1 MSEPAQDTAKESE
14 LITPLSSIRVPESI
28 AEANRF
34 AFALRDRNK
43 KEEDR
48 DVEILENDSK
58 LPLIERL
65 PNDVIESGD
74 WLSNAFPI
82 VEEDNGALYPFDL
95 ADIFPQPVETIP
107 NTNTNNLVALASPQ
121 TTTTSLGKHALASA
135 EVAAVTTIAE
145 TTATATKKTTTK
157 PLKKVTK
164 SEVKKSVREKARR
177 DALNDRFEDLS
188 RSLLE
193 SADDELKTDKLSIVI
208 AAREC
213 ILVLREQLGKL
224 NACLAAE
231 RSEWAKTKQELI
243 AEKILVEQKLQNFMA
258 KMPFAS
264 AIPSTGGSKHAA
276 ANVGITGTVV
286 TEDTDGDAPL
296 APILVVSTTTAEE
309 DAKWRAPLA

>member
-1 MSEPAQDTAKESE
+1 M
-14 LITPLSSIRVPESI
+14 
-28 AEANRF
+28 
-34 AFALRDRNK
+34 
-43 KEEDR
+43 
-48 DVEILENDSK
+48 SK

-65 PNDVIESGD
+65 PSDVVESDD

-82 VEEDNGALYPFDL
+82 VGEDNGALSPFDL

-107 NTNTNNLVALASPQ
+107 NTNSNNLIALASPQ
-121 TTTTSLGKHALASA
+121 TTTTTTKTSLGKHALASA

-145 TTATATKKTTTK
+145 TTATATKKTTTR
-157 PLKKVTK
+157 PVKK
-164 SEVKKSVREKARR
+164 VKKSVREKARR

-193 SADDELKTDKLSIVI
+193 SADDELKTDKSSIVT

-213 ILVLREQLGKL
+213 ILGLREQLGKL

-243 AEKILVEQKLQNFMA
+243 AEKILAEQKLQNFMA

-264 AIPSTGGSKHAA
+264 AIPSTGGSKRAA

>member
-1 MSEPAQDTAKESE
+1 M
-14 LITPLSSIRVPESI
+14 
-28 AEANRF
+28 
-34 AFALRDRNK
+34 
-43 KEEDR
+43 
-48 DVEILENDSK
+48 SK

-65 PNDVIESGD
+65 PSDVVESDD

-82 VEEDNGALYPFDL
+82 VEEDNGALSPFDL

-107 NTNTNNLVALASPQ
+107 NTNSNNLIALASPQ
-121 TTTTSLGKHALASA
+121 TTTTTKTSLGKHALASA
-135 EVAAVTTIAE
+135 EVAAVDTIAE
-145 TTATATKKTTTK
+145 TAATATKKTTTR
-157 PLKKVTK
+157 PVKK
-164 SEVKKSVREKARR
+164 VKKSVREKARR

-193 SADDELKTDKLSIVI
+193 SADDELKTDKSSIVT

-213 ILVLREQLGKL
+213 ILGLREQLGKL
-224 NACLAAE
+224 NASLAAE
-231 RSEWAKTKQELI
+231 RSEWTKTKQELI

>member
-1 MSEPAQDTAKESE
+1 MSKGRPIQQQLPS
-14 LITPLSSIRVPESI
+14 
-28 AEANRF
+28 
-34 AFALRDRNK
+34 
-43 KEEDR
+43 
-48 DVEILENDSK
+48 DVVEND
-58 LPLIERL
+58 
-65 PNDVIESGD
+65 D
-74 WLSNAFPI
+74 WLSNVFQTI
-82 VEEDNGALYPFDL
+82 EEDNGAVSPFDL
-95 ADIFPQPVETIP
+95 ADIFPQLAETIP
-107 NTNTNNLVALASPQ
+107 NPNNSGSLPPSPQ

-135 EVAAVTTIAE
+135 EVAAVTTLAE

-157 PLKKVTK
+157 PLKKVKK

-177 DALNDRFEDLS
+177 DSLNVRFEDLS
-188 RSLLE
+188 RSSLE
-193 SADDELKTDKLSIVI
+193 SADDELKTEKLSIVI

-213 ILVLREQLGKL
+213 ILVLREELGKL
-224 NACLAAE
+224 NARLAAE

>member
-1 MSEPAQDTAKESE
+1 M
-14 LITPLSSIRVPESI
+14 
-28 AEANRF
+28 
-34 AFALRDRNK
+34 
-43 KEEDR
+43 
-48 DVEILENDSK
+48 SK

-65 PNDVIESGD
+65 PSDVVESDD

-82 VEEDNGALYPFDL
+82 VEEDNGALSPFDL

-107 NTNTNNLVALASPQ
+107 NTNSNNLIALASPQ
-121 TTTTSLGKHALASA
+121 TTTKTSLGKHALASA
-135 EVAAVTTIAE
+135 EVAAVTTIAD
-145 TTATATKKTTTK
+145 TAATATNAEIARPVKK
-157 PLKKVTK
+157 
-164 SEVKKSVREKARR
+164 VKKSVREKARR
-177 DALNDRFEDLS
+177 DALNDRLEDLS
-188 RSLLE
+188 KCLSK
-193 SADDELKTDKLSIVI
+193 SPKDELKTDKSSIVT

-213 ILVLREQLGKL
+213 ILGLREQLGKL

>member
-1 MSEPAQDTAKESE
+1 M
-14 LITPLSSIRVPESI
+14 
-28 AEANRF
+28 
-34 AFALRDRNK
+34 
-43 KEEDR
+43 
-48 DVEILENDSK
+48 SK

-65 PNDVIESGD
+65 PSDVVESDD

-82 VEEDNGALYPFDL
+82 VEEDNGALSPFDL

-107 NTNTNNLVALASPQ
+107 NTNSNNLIALASPQ
-121 TTTTSLGKHALASA
+121 TTTTTKTSLGKHALASA
-135 EVAAVTTIAE
+135 EVAAVDTIAE
-145 TTATATKKTTTK
+145 TAATATKKTTTR
-157 PLKKVTK
+157 PVKK
-164 SEVKKSVREKARR
+164 VKKSVREKARR

-193 SADDELKTDKLSIVI
+193 SADDELKTDKSSIVT

-213 ILVLREQLGKL
+213 ILGLREQLGKL
-224 NACLAAE
+224 NASLAAE
-231 RSEWAKTKQELI
+231 RSKWAKTKQELI

>member
-1 MSEPAQDTAKESE
+1 M
-14 LITPLSSIRVPESI
+14 
-28 AEANRF
+28 
-34 AFALRDRNK
+34 
-43 KEEDR
+43 
-48 DVEILENDSK
+48 SK

-65 PNDVIESGD
+65 PSDVVESDD

-82 VEEDNGALYPFDL
+82 VEEDNGALSPFDL

-107 NTNTNNLVALASPQ
+107 NTNSNNLIALASPQ
-121 TTTTSLGKHALASA
+121 TTTTKTSLGKHALASA

-145 TTATATKKTTTK
+145 TTATATKTKKTTTR
-157 PLKKVTK
+157 PVKK
-164 SEVKKSVREKARR
+164 VKKSVREKARR

-224 NACLAAE
+224 KACLAAE

>member
-1 MSEPAQDTAKESE
+1 MSK
-14 LITPLSSIRVPESI
+14 VPPIQQQLPS
-28 AEANRF
+28 AV
-34 AFALRDRNK
+34 
-43 KEEDR
+43 
-48 DVEILENDSK
+48 VEN
-58 LPLIERL
+58 
-65 PNDVIESGD
+65 ND

-82 VEEDNGALYPFDL
+82 VEGDDGALSPFDL
-95 ADIFPQPVETIP
+95 TDIFPQPADIIP
-107 NTNTNNLVALASPQ
+107 NTNSSNSALAPPSIQ
-121 TTTTSLGKHALASA
+121 TTTTTLGKHALPS
-135 EVAAVTTIAE
+135 EVAAATTKTETTTAA
-145 TTATATKKTTTK
+145 TTATNNRPAKK
-157 PLKKVTK
+157 
-164 SEVKKSVREKARR
+164 VKKSVREKARR
-177 DALNDRFEDLS
+177 DALNDRFDDLS
-188 RSLLE
+188 KCLQE
-193 SADDELKTDKLSIVI
+193 NPDDELKTDKSSIVT

-213 ILVLREQLGKL
+213 ILGLREQLGKL

>member
-1 MSEPAQDTAKESE
+1 M
-14 LITPLSSIRVPESI
+14 
-28 AEANRF
+28 
-34 AFALRDRNK
+34 
-43 KEEDR
+43 
-48 DVEILENDSK
+48 SK

-65 PNDVIESGD
+65 PCDVVESDD

-82 VEEDNGALYPFDL
+82 VEEDNGALSPFDL
-95 ADIFPQPVETIP
+95 ADIYLQPVETIP
-107 NTNTNNLVALASPQ
+107 NTNSNNLIASASPQ
-121 TTTTSLGKHALASA
+121 TTTTTKTSLGKHALASA

-145 TTATATKKTTTK
+145 TTATATKKTTTR
-157 PLKKVTK
+157 PVKK
-164 SEVKKSVREKARR
+164 VKKSVREKARR

-193 SADDELKTDKLSIVI
+193 SADDELKTEKLSIVI

>member
-1 MSEPAQDTAKESE
+1 M
-14 LITPLSSIRVPESI
+14 
-28 AEANRF
+28 
-34 AFALRDRNK
+34 
-43 KEEDR
+43 
-48 DVEILENDSK
+48 SK

-65 PNDVIESGD
+65 PSDVVESDD

-82 VEEDNGALYPFDL
+82 VGEDNGALSPFDL

-107 NTNTNNLVALASPQ
+107 NTNSNNLIALASPQ
-121 TTTTSLGKHALASA
+121 TTTKTSLGKHALASA

-145 TTATATKKTTTK
+145 TTATATKTKKTTTR
-157 PLKKVTK
+157 PVKK
-164 SEVKKSVREKARR
+164 VKKSVREKARR

-193 SADDELKTDKLSIVI
+193 SADDELKTDKSSIVT

-213 ILVLREQLGKL
+213 ILGLREQLGKL

>member
-14 LITPLSSIRVPESI
+14 LIAPLSSIREPESI
-28 AEANRF
+28 TEANRF

-43 KEEDR
+43 KEDL
-48 DVEILENDSK
+48 DVEILENYSK

-65 PNDVIESGD
+65 PNDVVESGD

-164 SEVKKSVREKARR
+164 SEVKKSVREKTRR

-243 AEKILVEQKLQNFMA
+243 AEKILVEQLYQQFQ
-258 KMPFAS
+258 P
-264 AIPSTGGSKHAA
+264 PR
-276 ANVGITGTVV
+276 
-286 TEDTDGDAPL
+286 P
-296 APILVVSTTTAEE
+296 
-309 DAKWRAPLA
+309 

>member
-1 MSEPAQDTAKESE
+1 M
-14 LITPLSSIRVPESI
+14 
-28 AEANRF
+28 
-34 AFALRDRNK
+34 
-43 KEEDR
+43 
-48 DVEILENDSK
+48 SK

-65 PNDVIESGD
+65 PSDVVESDD

-82 VEEDNGALYPFDL
+82 VEEDNGALSPFDL

-107 NTNTNNLVALASPQ
+107 NTNSNNLIALASPQ
-121 TTTTSLGKHALASA
+121 TTTTTKTSLGKHALASA
-135 EVAAVTTIAE
+135 EVAAVDTIAE
-145 TTATATKKTTTK
+145 TAATATKKTTTR
-157 PLKKVTK
+157 PVKK
-164 SEVKKSVREKARR
+164 VKKSVREKARR

-193 SADDELKTDKLSIVI
+193 SADDELKTDKSSIVT

-213 ILVLREQLGKL
+213 ILGLREQLGKL
-224 NACLAAE
+224 NASLAAE
-231 RSEWAKTKQELI
+231 RSEWTKTKQELI

-276 ANVGITGTVV
+276 ANVGITGNVV

>member
-1 MSEPAQDTAKESE
+1 M
-14 LITPLSSIRVPESI
+14 
-28 AEANRF
+28 
-34 AFALRDRNK
+34 
-43 KEEDR
+43 
-48 DVEILENDSK
+48 SK

-65 PNDVIESGD
+65 PSDVVESDD

-82 VEEDNGALYPFDL
+82 VEEDNGALSPFDL

-107 NTNTNNLVALASPQ
+107 NTNSNNLIALASPQ
-121 TTTTSLGKHALASA
+121 TTTTKTSLGKHALASA

-145 TTATATKKTTTK
+145 TTATATKTKKTTTR
-157 PLKKVTK
+157 PVKK
-164 SEVKKSVREKARR
+164 VKKSVREKARR

-193 SADDELKTDKLSIVI
+193 SADDELKTDKSSIVT

-213 ILVLREQLGKL
+213 ILGLREQLGKL

-264 AIPSTGGSKHAA
+264 AIPSTGGSKRAA